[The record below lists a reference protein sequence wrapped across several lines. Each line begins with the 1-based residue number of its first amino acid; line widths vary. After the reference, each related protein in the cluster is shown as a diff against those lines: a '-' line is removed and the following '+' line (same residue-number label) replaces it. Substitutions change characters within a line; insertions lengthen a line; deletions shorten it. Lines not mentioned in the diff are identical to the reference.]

1 VIAFAERL
9 ARLKRRFLELL
20 EKDLEFRRAV
30 VGMLE
35 LERILEGLK
44 RHDEKFEE
52 VLERLDRHEAE
63 LVKLREDF
71 NKLGG
76 EVAKLREDMVAGFR
90 RHDEELTKLRE
101 DMIAG
106 FRRHDEILEKH
117 AQEIARLRE
126 DFNKMLGAI
135 AQIQEEQRRLREGYE
150 RLEKRV
156 GSLEEGQARLEKRV
170 GSLEEGQARLEKRV
184 GSLEEGQAR
193 LEKRMDSLER
203 GLKSLESAMLRGFA
217 DLSKFAGITFE
228 EFVRGF
234 LTEALR
240 SSGEI
245 PEGAELKRAVV
256 DGEEINIFLEDPL
269 IVGEV
274 TASAE
279 SVGEITKLLRKAEL
293 ARARYSKEPKKI
305 MIALTAKR
313 DVAREIER
321 IAEESGVRLVIGRV
335 VG

>member
-1 VIAFAERL
+1 VVAFAEQL

-20 EKDLEFRRAV
+20 EKDSEFRRAV

-90 RHDEELTKLRE
+90 RHDE
-101 DMIAG
+101 
-106 FRRHDEILEKH
+106 ILEKH

-156 GSLEEGQARLEKRV
+156 GSLEEGQV
-170 GSLEEGQARLEKRV
+170 
-184 GSLEEGQAR
+184 R

-203 GLKSLESAMLRGFA
+203 GLRSLEGAMLRGFA

-245 PEGAELKRAVV
+245 PEGAELKRAVI

-293 ARARYSKEPKKI
+293 AKARYSKEPKKI

-321 IAEESGVRLVIGRV
+321 IAEESGVRLVIGKV

>member
-1 VIAFAERL
+1 
-9 ARLKRRFLELL
+9 
-20 EKDLEFRRAV
+20 
-30 VGMLE
+30 
-35 LERILEGLK
+35 
-44 RHDEKFEE
+44 
-52 VLERLDRHEAE
+52 
-63 LVKLREDF
+63 
-71 NKLGG
+71 
-76 EVAKLREDMVAGFR
+76 
-90 RHDEELTKLRE
+90 
-101 DMIAG
+101 
-106 FRRHDEILEKH
+106 
-117 AQEIARLRE
+117 
-126 DFNKMLGAI
+126 
-135 AQIQEEQRRLREGYE
+135 
-150 RLEKRV
+150 
-156 GSLEEGQARLEKRV
+156 
-170 GSLEEGQARLEKRV
+170 
-184 GSLEEGQAR
+184 
-193 LEKRMDSLER
+193 MDSLER
-203 GLKSLESAMLRGFA
+203 GLRSLEGAMLRGFA

-245 PEGAELKRAVV
+245 PEGAELKRAVI

-293 ARARYSKEPKKI
+293 AKARYSKEPKKI

>member
-1 VIAFAERL
+1 VVAFAEQL

-20 EKDLEFRRAV
+20 EKDSEFRRAV

-76 EVAKLREDMVAGFR
+76 EVA
-90 RHDEELTKLRE
+90 KLRE

-156 GSLEEGQARLEKRV
+156 GSLEEGQV
-170 GSLEEGQARLEKRV
+170 
-184 GSLEEGQAR
+184 R

-203 GLKSLESAMLRGFA
+203 GLRSLEGAMLRGFA

-245 PEGAELKRAVV
+245 PEGAELKRAVI

-293 ARARYSKEPKKI
+293 AKARYSKEPKKI

-321 IAEESGVRLVIGRV
+321 IAEESGVRLVIGKV